1 MSSFCRRLEPRKGL
15 PQRGVE
21 ATNSFLVQPRAH
33 VRLPQKAA
41 GFVDVMIVIARERLE
56 KQIFA
61 VTGPLAA
68 PDFA

>member
-1 MSSFCRRLEPRKGL
+1 M
-15 PQRGVE
+15 E